1 MTLLEGRTEEVDIV
15 VVGAGPAGTAAAKRC
30 AEAGLRTILLEKKK
44 LPRDKV
50 CSGLIVGSAAQSL
63 IKKEFGEIPKN
74 VLSDPFFYKG
84 VTIYVQGA
92 KPLSIDSKIPVAWRR
107 DLDFW
112 LTAKATEAGTNI
124 YDGCQVSRLEDER
137 KRIRVHFL
145 RNGVP
150 SSVRASYVIGA
161 DGFRSTVRRST
172 FPELKVQ
179 YQQEIRECYEGSF
192 PLQRE
197 RVHTFYVPGKSW
209 FDINHKGPFFCLEVS
224 AKPGQLK
231 ECLGNAKKMLSRDY
245 GFDPESKPLWRD
257 ACMEP
262 RIHEQL
268 IDRSFRPAKGRVLL
282 VGDAAGFQLPTSEG
296 IGTALLSGFMAGES
310 AADAVKKGGKASGQY
325 LKRIAVIIDTIEKQS
340 IMAKNSRYKE
350 TVWNAE
356 QVAEGIRELMVT
368 AMFEHTFSSS
378 C

>member
-1 MTLLEGRTEEVDIV
+1 MTLLESRNEEVDVV
-15 VVGAGPAGTAAAKRC
+15 VVGAGPAGSAAAKRC
-30 AEAGLRTILLEKKK
+30 AEEGLRTILLEKKK

-50 CSGLIVGSAAQSL
+50 CSGLILGSAAQAL
-63 IKKEFGEIPKN
+63 IKKEFGDIPKN

-92 KPLSIDSKIPVAWRR
+92 KPLSIDRKIPVGWRR

-124 YDGCQVSRLEDER
+124 YDGCEVSRLVDER

-150 SSVRASYVIGA
+150 STVRASYVIGA

-172 FPELKVQ
+172 FPGLKVQ
-179 YQQEIRECYEGSF
+179 YQQEIRECYEGSL

-197 RVHTFYVPGKSW
+197 RFHAFYVPGKSW

-231 ECLGNAKKMLSRDY
+231 ECLGNAKKILSREC

-257 ACMEP
+257 GCMEP

-268 IDRSFRPAKGRVLL
+268 VDRSFRPARGRVLL

-296 IGTALLSGFMAGES
+296 IGTALLSGLVAGES
-310 AADAVKKGGKASGQY
+310 AVDAVRKGGKASDQY
-325 LKRIAVIIDTIEKQS
+325 LKRVSVIIATIEKQS
-340 IMAKNSRYKE
+340 ILANNSRYKGAN
-350 TVWNAE
+350 WNAKK
-356 QVAEGIRELMVT
+356 VAEGIRELMVT
-368 AMFEHTFSSS
+368 AMFEQTFS